1 MPTFVA
7 PDLCGVVTT
16 IVMKRTAIIHIEGVP
31 NPNAM
36 KFVLENG
43 ILAEE
48 PYEFQSYKEAED
60 SPLAKKL
67 LMLRYIER
75 VMINQNAI
83 TIVKKEQPE
92 PSWKQVA
99 LELKMMVQQHLEAND
114 PILYVGAEHLQHP
127 KEEDAIIQV
136 VTQLLDK
143 HIRPAAQEDGGDIVF
158 DSYKDGILNLS
169 MHGACF
175 RCPYAINTMKD
186 GVEKVILSM
195 VPEVKKVTAVGNG
208 VV

>member
-1 MPTFVA
+1 
-7 PDLCGVVTT
+7 
-16 IVMKRTAIIHIEGVP
+16 MKRTAIIHIEGVP

-43 ILAEE
+43 ILSEE
-48 PYEFQSYKEAED
+48 PYEFQSYKDAED

-67 LMLRYIER
+67 LMLRYIDR

-83 TIVKKEQPE
+83 TILKKEQPE

-114 PILYVGAEHLQHP
+114 PILYVGAKHLEHP
-127 KEEDAIIQV
+127 RTEDAVIEI

-158 DSYKDGILNLS
+158 DSYKDGNLNLS
-169 MHGACF
+169 MHGACH

-208 VV
+208 IM